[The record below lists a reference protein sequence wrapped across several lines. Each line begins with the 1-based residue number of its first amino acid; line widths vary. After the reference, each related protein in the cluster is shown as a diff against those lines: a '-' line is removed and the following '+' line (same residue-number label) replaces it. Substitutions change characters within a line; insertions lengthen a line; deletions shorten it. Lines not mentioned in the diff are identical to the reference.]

1 MNPSETLPE
10 AERAPILRFEGPFHL
25 AGNGDFFSTAVSSQA
40 GVYLW
45 TVPYDNGGFL
55 ITYIGETITSFGQR
69 TKEHMIQTLGGNY
82 RVSDP
87 LLLRQGID
95 RVLWNGLWRKGE
107 RHKIAEFVERY
118 EEFAPA
124 VKASLE
130 LARLFVAPLDVD
142 KRTLKRVEGAIA
154 TNIRGEGGLSAAL
167 LPADI
172 RYLTRRKDEVPML
185 VRIEAASHIHGL
197 PSEVTA

>member
-1 MNPSETLPE
+1 MNLSETPPQAVETLV
-10 AERAPILRFEGPFHL
+10 LRFEGPFHL
-25 AGNGDFFSTAVSSQA
+25 VGDGDLFSSSVSSHA
-40 GVYLW
+40 GLYLW
-45 TVPYDNGGFL
+45 TVPYDGGGFL
-55 ITYIGETITSFGQR
+55 INYIGETITSFGQR

-87 LLLRQGID
+87 SLLRQGVD

-107 RHKIAEFVERY
+107 RHKIAEFVVRY

-124 VKASLE
+124 VKALLE
-130 LARLFVAPLDVD
+130 LARLFVAPLDVN

-154 TNIRGEGGLSAAL
+154 AKIKGEGGLPAAL

-172 RYLTRRKDEVPML
+172 RYLTRRKEEAAIL
-185 VRIEAASHIHGL
+185 VRIEAESYIHGL